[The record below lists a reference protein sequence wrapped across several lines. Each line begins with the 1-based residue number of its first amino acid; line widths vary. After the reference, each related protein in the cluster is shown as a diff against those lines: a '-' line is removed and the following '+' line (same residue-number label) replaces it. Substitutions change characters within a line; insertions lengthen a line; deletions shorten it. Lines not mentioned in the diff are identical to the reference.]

1 MKLAIKIHSVSKKGK
16 VNHKA
21 LELADCLV
29 GSPIKVDNDSGGD
42 WLACI
47 LKDFNNP
54 FMDYGCDRME
64 TITLEVDTLV
74 ACPWMLHKY
83 RIDTVDSLGDTW
95 SLSGPDDEFARRV
108 FLLIDRSTEKVT
120 PNLDFIKKID
130 GVEVVEI

>member
-1 MKLAIKIHSVSKKGK
+1 MNKKGK

-21 LELADCLV
+21 LELAACLV
-29 GSPIKVDNDSGGD
+29 GSPIKVDNDSGKN
-42 WLACI
+42 LLVV
-47 LKDFNNP
+47 LKNFNKP

-95 SLSGPDDEFARRV
+95 MISGPDDEFARRV
-108 FLLIDRSTEKVT
+108 FLLIDRSGEKVT
-120 PNLDFIKKID
+120 PNLDFIKKIV